1 MAKRHLSAGHSVKSG
16 LSMNRLQPTMSMSSI
31 APTHIQNENGSA
43 NIGYNANQ
51 LAKPSSR
58 RSNVKYWLR
67 SSVISYKLERQI
79 LFMSQVNK
87 QQKPS

>member
-16 LSMNRLQPTMSMSSI
+16 LSMNRLQPTHVYVFYI

-79 LFMSQVNK
+79 LFMSQVN
-87 QQKPS
+87 